1 MSCIKVADPN
11 TNWDDIKVAAP
22 YLDKDGNTTFK
33 IMYGSESNP
42 LYVDLG
48 EYNTPFGASQYKR
61 SGEPTMTLSV
71 GNEDRRDAEMHAQV
85 NGINAM
91 KKAIIEKMVKTDGY
105 KLRGLQSTSVYTAEE
120 LEKLVSGPIGVR
132 EKFDEKTGSLKKFEP
147 EMKIKFRTIR
157 SPTNSQDH
165 IGLVER
171 YDENATT
178 GSKGLPL
185 IINVSKNEQG
195 KEVKKRMPPVLAD
208 IDKLLPKQ
216 SRVRVIA
223 QLCHVYFQKMKSGE
237 TERKGSIRIDA
248 ICVVRLGDAT
258 TGAPQVPP
266 SLDEFND
273 LALEGDEDATEKEA
287 TVNGANDEI
296 IEDEEEEEDEDDEE
310 IEAEDDAED
319 SDASAYTKA
328 KAATKPTKAKK

>member
-1 MSCIKVADPN
+1 MSCIKVAD
-11 TNWDDIKVAAP
+11 TNVNWNDIKVAAP

-33 IMYGSESNP
+33 IMYGQESNP

-61 SGEPTMTLSV
+61 SGEPSMTLNV
-71 GNEDRRDAEMHAQV
+71 GSEDRRDDEMKAQV
-85 NGINAM
+85 AGINAM

-105 KLRGLQSTSVYTAEE
+105 KLRGLQSTTVYTAEE
-120 LEKLVSGPIGVR
+120 LEQRVSGPIVVR
-132 EKFDEKTGSLKKFEP
+132 EKIDEKTNSIKKFEP
-147 EMKIKFRTIR
+147 EMRVKFRTIR

-171 YDENATT
+171 YDEHAE

-185 IINVSKNEQG
+185 IINVTKNEKG
-195 KEVKKRMPPVLAD
+195 KEVKKRVPPVLSD
-208 IDKLLPKQ
+208 IDKVLPKQ

-223 QLCHVYFQKMKSGE
+223 QFCHVYFQKMKSGE

-258 TGAPQVPP
+258 AAPQVPP
-266 SLDEFND
+266 TLDEFND
-273 LALEGDEDATEKEA
+273 LALDDEEVET
-287 TVNGANDEI
+287 TTGANDEI
-296 IEDEEEEEDEDDEE
+296 IEDGDEEDEEEEGDED
-310 IEAEDDAED
+310 AEAED
-319 SDASAYTKA
+319 SDASAYSKA
-328 KAATKPTKAKK
+328 KATTKASKK

>member
-1 MSCIKVADPN
+1 MSCIKVADH

-33 IMYGSESNP
+33 IMYGSDSNP

-61 SGEPTMTLSV
+61 SGEPTMTLNV
-71 GNEDRRDAEMHAQV
+71 GSEDRRDAEMNAQV

-91 KKAIIEKMVKTDGY
+91 KQAIIDKMVKTDGY
-105 KLRGLQSTSVYTAEE
+105 KLRGLQSSSVYTADE
-120 LEKLVSGPIGVR
+120 LAKLVSGPIVTR

-147 EMKIKFRTIR
+147 EMRIKFRTIR

-171 YDENATT
+171 YDEHAKKD
-178 GSKGLPL
+178 KGLPL
-185 IINVSKNEQG
+185 IINVAKNEQG
-195 KEVKKRMPPVLAD
+195 REVKKRVPPVLSE

-258 TGAPQVPP
+258 VGAPQVPP

-273 LALEGDEDATEKEA
+273 LALDEDEVET
-287 TVNGANDEI
+287 TGANDEI
-296 IEDEEEEEDEDDEE
+296 IEDEEEDEEEEEED
-310 IEAEDDAED
+310 AEAED
-319 SDASAYTKA
+319 SDASAYSKSKA
-328 KAATKPTKAKK
+328 NKK